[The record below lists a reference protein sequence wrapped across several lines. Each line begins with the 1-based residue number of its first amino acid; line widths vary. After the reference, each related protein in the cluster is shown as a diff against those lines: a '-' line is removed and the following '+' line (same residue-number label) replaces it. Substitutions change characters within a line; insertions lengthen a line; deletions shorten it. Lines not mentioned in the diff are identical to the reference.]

1 MFARVVSWEG
11 ADPAIL
17 ATMLDDI
24 KSQAAAGPP
33 EGVPSTG
40 MLLLSD
46 RDAGRTMMIA
56 LFATAEDR
64 RVGNEKLNSM
74 SPPVEGGL
82 GRRLDVELLD
92 VEAQM

>member
-11 ADPAIL
+11 ADPATL
-17 ATMLDDI
+17 ATMLDEI
-24 KSQAAAGPP
+24 KSQSEAGPP
-33 EGVPSTG
+33 EGVPANG

-46 RDAGRTMMIA
+46 REAGRTMMIA
-56 LFATAEDR
+56 LFASAEDR

-74 SPPVEGGL
+74 GPPVAGGL

-92 VEAQM
+92 VELQM